1 MKPSFTLPTV
11 TKTAPAVGTKYQTLN
26 ITKRAPKLNS
36 FAILTRTWS
45 GGDEDLKALKYNN
58 VFSSFTAAKAART
71 AFLKAL
77 ASNG

>member
-1 MKPSFTLPTV
+1 MKPSFTLPAV
-11 TKTAPAVGTKYQTLN
+11 TKAPPAVDTKYQTLN
-26 ITKRAPKLNS
+26 ITKRAPKLSS

-58 VFSSFTAAKAART
+58 VFSSFTSAKAART